1 MKTEIEMNSF
11 ESEPDAIE
19 VISYSD
25 EIMNVGWNPAVE
37 LVCEILQVPT
47 EEEMA
52 RAAEIPE
59 METEDVS
66 AAVSEIFMRKMY
78 SYQG

>member
-11 ESEPDAIE
+11 DSEPDAVE

-37 LVCEILQVPT
+37 LVCEILQVPS
-47 EEEMA
+47 EEELN
-52 RAAEIPE
+52 RAAGISEL
-59 METEDVS
+59 ETEDVV
-66 AAVSEIFMRKMY
+66 AAVSELFMRKMY